1 MGKLKV
7 KKKKNK
13 DLLKRSL
20 KGLYG
25 KDSYGFSSIDRKGDF
40 RAIDD
45 AIDTTIA
52 KYQGQRNVIRN
63 FIEEAVGEIDEINR
77 EFISSVK
84 DLVIEH
90 AKNIGL
96 PFEEYHT
103 FYKGIIC
110 LIIDQAMD
118 ELKKSEETHDQDDDL
133 YEADNIESFVN
144 DYQENDEEDN
154 E

>member
-1 MGKLKV
+1 MGKVKV

-25 KDSYGFSSIDRKGDF
+25 KDSYGFSSMDRKGDF

-52 KYQGQRNVIRN
+52 KSQGQRN
-63 FIEEAVGEIDEINR
+63 FIEETIGEIDEINR
-77 EFISSVK
+77 EFISNVK

-90 AKNIGL
+90 VKNIGL

-118 ELKKSEETHDQDDDL
+118 ELKKSEETCDQDDDL

-144 DYQENDEEDN
+144 DYHEEDEEDD

>member
-1 MGKLKV
+1 MGKLKI

-25 KDSYGFSSIDRKGDF
+25 KDSYGFSSMDRKGDF

-52 KYQGQRNVIRN
+52 KNQGQRD
-63 FIEEAVGEIDEINR
+63 FIEEAIGEIDDINR
-77 EFISSVK
+77 EFVRNVK

-90 AKNIGL
+90 AKNVEL

-118 ELKKSEETHDQDDDL
+118 ELKKSEETCDQDDDL
-133 YEADNIESFVN
+133 YEADSIESFVN
-144 DYQENDEEDN
+144 DYQEENEEDN

>member
-1 MGKLKV
+1 MGKVKV

-25 KDSYGFSSIDRKGDF
+25 KNSYGFSTIDRKGDF

-52 KYQGQRNVIRN
+52 KSQGKRNL
-63 FIEEAVGEIDEINR
+63 IEETISEIVTN
-77 EFISSVK
+77 VK

-90 AKNIGL
+90 AKNVGL

-118 ELKKSEETHDQDDDL
+118 ELKKSEETYDQDDDL

-144 DYQENDEEDN
+144 DYHEEDEEDN

>member
-1 MGKLKV
+1 MGKVKV
-7 KKKKNK
+7 KKRKNK

-25 KDSYGFSSIDRKGDF
+25 KNSYGCSSIDRKGDF

-52 KYQGQRNVIRN
+52 KSQGKRNL
-63 FIEEAVGEIDEINR
+63 IEETISEIDEINR
-77 EFISSVK
+77 EFVTNVK

-90 AKNIGL
+90 AKNVGL

-118 ELKKSEETHDQDDDL
+118 ELKKSEETYDQDDDL

-144 DYQENDEEDN
+144 DYHEEDEEDN

>member
-1 MGKLKV
+1 MGKVKV

-25 KDSYGFSSIDRKGDF
+25 KGSYGFSSMDRKGDF

-52 KYQGQRNVIRN
+52 KSQGQRN
-63 FIEEAVGEIDEINR
+63 FIEEAISEIDEINR
-77 EFISSVK
+77 EFVMNVK

-103 FYKGIIC
+103 FYKGIIS

-118 ELKKSEETHDQDDDL
+118 ELKKSEETYDQDDDL

-144 DYQENDEEDN
+144 DYQEENEEN
-154 E
+154 VE